1 MEGHEIQTALD
12 GVAALALAD
21 QMVPEVMLLD
31 LGMPRLSGFELAARV
46 RERPWGSK
54 VTLIAIT
61 GWGQVEDRRRSLEA
75 GFDHHLTKPIEFEA
89 LRELLSRNPMSG
101 A

>member
-1 MEGHEIQTALD
+1 
-12 GVAALALAD
+12 
-21 QMVPEVMLLD
+21 
-31 LGMPRLSGFELAARV
+31 MPGLSGFELAARV
-46 RERPWGSK
+46 RERPWGSQ

-61 GWGQVEDRRRSLEA
+61 GWGQAEDRRRSLEA

-89 LRELLSRNPMSG
+89 LRELLSRNPLSG